1 MMVVFENGVILLN
14 QERAGSATLWYI
26 TFGLIWSDGKTTT
39 TAVSE
44 PRTPGTQ
51 KYCGRVFS
59 VTKRQLVNPDY
70 TSGRKW
76 LSLKMARTL
85 HKSKK

>member
-1 MMVVFENGVILLN
+1 MKIPVGIGLSIDISI
-14 QERAGSATLWYI
+14 AGEDTLS
-26 TFGLIWSDGKTTT
+26 LIWSDGKTTT

-51 KYCGRVFS
+51 KYCGRVLS
-59 VTKRQLVNPDY
+59 VTIRQLVNPDY
-70 TSGRKW
+70 SSGRKW